1 MTKCVTAEEAVSVIA
16 NSATV
21 VVGGFG
27 SYGSSEELLQALADR
42 YEAVGSP
49 RDLTIIAGIVPG
61 DKTERTEP
69 LTGYNIGLNRLRA
82 EGLVGTVKVGL
93 LNDARAFSW
102 AVGDNKIAGYL
113 LPMGVLISL
122 FHTIAGGGPG
132 FLTKVGLGTFCDPRQ
147 EGCMVNDKSREKGKV
162 VELMEIDGEE
172 YLFYKSFKPDVCLIR
187 ASYADE
193 DGNISMD
200 HEAVLGAELDMALGV
215 HNNGGT
221 VIVQVEDIVSRGTI
235 HPKNVRIH
243 GKLIDYVVKTTNPDY
258 HRQCIAF
265 SGYRSELSG
274 DIRTRSVATT
284 YLPMGVRKLI
294 TRRAAMELKPGIIIN
309 LGVGMPSGIG
319 SISAEEGLGVGMTM
333 SIEAGAMGGVV
344 QEGLG
349 FPASANPD
357 AIFTTTDMINMYH
370 GGILDMAILGAAEI
384 DAKGNV
390 NVSKFGGR
398 SNGPGGFIDISQN
411 AKTVVFMGNF
421 TAGKSDIEVTENGLV
436 IRSDGESVKF
446 VNKLQQITFSGV
458 HAIKNGKIVKFITE
472 RAVFELS
479 AEGLVLTEIAPGI
492 DLQKDIL
499 NKMEFSPIIAKS
511 LKPMDSLLFRE
522 GTMGLTNE

>member
-1 MTKCVTAEEAVSVIA
+1 MPKFVTAAEAVSVIQNDA
-16 NSATV
+16 AV
-21 VVGGFG
+21 IVGGFG
-27 SYGSSEELLQALADR
+27 SYSSAEELLQALADR
-42 YEAVGSP
+42 YEAGGSP
-49 RDLTIIAGIVPG
+49 RNLTVIAGIVPG

-69 LTGYNIGLNRLRA
+69 MTGYNIGLNRLKA

-122 FHTIAGGGPG
+122 FHTAAGGGPG
-132 FLTKVGLGTFCDPRQ
+132 FLTKVGLGTYCDPRQ
-147 EGCMVNDKSREKGKV
+147 EGCMVNDKAREQGEI
-162 VELMEIDGEE
+162 VERMEIDGEE

-187 ASYADE
+187 ATYADE
-193 DGNISMD
+193 DGNLSMD
-200 HEAVLGAELDMALGV
+200 HEAVLGAELDMAIAV
-215 HNNGGT
+215 HNNGGI
-221 VIVQVEDIVSRGTI
+221 VIAQVEDVVGRGTI

-243 GKLIDYVVKTTNPDY
+243 GKLVDYVVKATDPDH

-265 SGYRSELSG
+265 PGYRPELSG
-274 DIRTRSVATT
+274 DIRTPSAATAP
-284 YLPMGVRKLI
+284 LPMGVRKLI

-319 SISAEEGLGVGMTM
+319 SVAAEEGLGAGMTM
-333 SIEAGAMGGVV
+333 SIEAGPMGGVV

-349 FPASANPD
+349 FPAAANPD
-357 AIFTTTDMINMYH
+357 AIFTQTDMINMYH
-370 GGILDMAILGAAEI
+370 GGILDMTILGAAEI

-411 AKTVVFMGNF
+411 TKAVVFMGNF
-421 TAGKSDIEVTENGLV
+421 TAGKSDIEVTEDGLV
-436 IRSDGESVKF
+436 IKSDGDGIKF
-446 VNKLQQITFSGV
+446 VKKLQQITFSGEY
-458 HAIKNGKIVKFITE
+458 AIKSGRIVKFITE

-479 AEGLVLTEIAPGI
+479 DKGLVLTEIAPGV
-492 DLQKDIL
+492 DFQKAIL
-499 NKMEFSPIIAKS
+499 DKMEFLPIIS
-511 LKPMDSLLFRE
+511 ETLKPMDARLFRQE
-522 GTMGLTNE
+522 